1 MHPKVKTSAEILSVL
16 WKAFGVTAALLE
28 KPGRPGQLRKLVS
41 GQAGFFHIYSR
52 FSFFVIK

>member
-1 MHPKVKTSAEILSVL
+1 MEKTGL
-16 WKAFGVTAALLE
+16 
-28 KPGRPGQLRKLVS
+28 PGHKLAQLS

>member
-1 MHPKVKTSAEILSVL
+1 MEKTGL
-16 WKAFGVTAALLE
+16 
-28 KPGRPGQLRKLVS
+28 PGQLRKLVS